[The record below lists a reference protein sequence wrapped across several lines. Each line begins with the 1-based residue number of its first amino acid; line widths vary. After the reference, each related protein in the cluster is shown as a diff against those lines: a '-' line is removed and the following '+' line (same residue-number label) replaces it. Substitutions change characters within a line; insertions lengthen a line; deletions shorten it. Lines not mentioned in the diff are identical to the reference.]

1 MKYRMMDLHV
11 VGLFIACQF
20 ESRRPASAC
29 ENKALTA
36 AGNGDLPILE
46 A

>member
-1 MKYRMMDLHV
+1 MKYGLMDLHV

-20 ESRRPASAC
+20 ESRRPASVY
-29 ENKALTA
+29 ENKALMA
-36 AGNGDLPILE
+36 AANGGLAVLE